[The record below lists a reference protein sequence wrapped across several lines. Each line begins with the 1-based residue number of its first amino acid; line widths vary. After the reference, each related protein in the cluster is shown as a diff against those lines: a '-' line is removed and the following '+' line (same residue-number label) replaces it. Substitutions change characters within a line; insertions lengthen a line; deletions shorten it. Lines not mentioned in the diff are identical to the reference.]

1 MEWNV
6 SVNLIEK
13 QKRTK
18 TKERNVCFICF
29 FCFGSFRASITKEQN
44 KRKQNTHYTIHLS
57 HLFLFLSFQF
67 NYNEVERKRELNWN
81 ETKRTWERN
90 ERGTKEESETQSA
103 HSLPLFSLCLLFSFH
118 YIHLV
123 YWCCVPSFSFLLA

>member
-1 MEWNV
+1 LKN
-6 SVNLIEK
+6 
-13 QKRTK
+13 KR
-18 TKERNVCFICF
+18 EQRQRNVMCVLFV
-29 FCFGSFRASITKEQN
+29 SFVLALFVLPFASLSHITKEQN

-103 HSLPLFSLCLLFSFH
+103 HSLPLFSLCVLFSFH